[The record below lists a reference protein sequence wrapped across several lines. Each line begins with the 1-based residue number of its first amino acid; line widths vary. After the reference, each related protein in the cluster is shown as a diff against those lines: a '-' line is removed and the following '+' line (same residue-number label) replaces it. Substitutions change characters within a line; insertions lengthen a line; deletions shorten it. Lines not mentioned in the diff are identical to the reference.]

1 VLRFYIFIVFPF
13 FLSFFRG
20 KKDNNQER
28 IKMPKATN
36 LIEAY
41 NNFVVMFT
49 KSQKEYKQSIVLRGD
64 LKLTKGKAAAQ
75 AAHASLLSY
84 ERAAMWVK
92 KGWKKQGQKKVVL
105 KVNSLEELHKLKAEA
120 DKRRLPSAIIK
131 DAGLTEIP
139 PGTVTAIGIGPAS
152 AEQIDRITK
161 HLKLL

>member
-1 VLRFYIFIVFPF
+1 
-13 FLSFFRG
+13 
-20 KKDNNQER
+20 
-28 IKMPKATN
+28 
-36 LIEAY
+36 
-41 NNFVVMFT
+41 MFS

-105 KVNSLEELHKLKAEA
+105 KVNSLEELYTLKAEA
-120 DKRRLPSAIIK
+120 DKLRLPSAIIQ
-131 DAGLTEIP
+131 DAGLTEVP